1 MPPQRRKVGEFIPEA
16 VRTRKPLYQL
26 GVILVSFL
34 LLTFGG
40 VLYTNWV
47 QRDSER
53 KWCDLMVTLD
63 NSYQPNYSKLTGPGK
78 AVADQI
84 HRLRDEFRCG

>member
-1 MPPQRRKVGEFIPEA
+1 MRHPRVGEIIPAA

-26 GVILVSFL
+26 AVILVSFL
-34 LLTFGG
+34 LLTAGG

-47 QRDSER
+47 QKDSER

-63 NSYQPNYSKLTGPGK
+63 NSYQPNYDKLSGPGK
-78 AVADQI
+78 SVADQI
-84 HRLRDEFRCG
+84 HRLRREFSCG